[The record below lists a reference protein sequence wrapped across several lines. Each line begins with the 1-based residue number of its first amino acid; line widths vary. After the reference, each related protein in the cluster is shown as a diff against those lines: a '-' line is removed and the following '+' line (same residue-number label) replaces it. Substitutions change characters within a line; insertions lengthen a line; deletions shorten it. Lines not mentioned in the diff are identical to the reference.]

1 MEERKNGKRGGE
13 VEKKLTYKMYA
24 ETSSSQEIGVS
35 QRKKMAEA
43 LQNIQ
48 TDRWT
53 DRPKDRQMDR
63 QIDKLI

>member
-35 QRKKMAEA
+35 
-43 LQNIQ
+43 
-48 TDRWT
+48 
-53 DRPKDRQMDR
+53 
-63 QIDKLI
+63 